1 MAIDPTSRSIHGA
14 LARACKQAARAVLG
28 RGRTQAVGRRYY
40 GWRARRD
47 SRRFLE
53 RLDRSGL
60 AINFGAGWRPL
71 EGWVNVDIAAAPGI
85 DVVMDVTEGL
95 PFTTGSAEAIFAEHL
110 IEHLPRDDALA
121 FLRECHRVLTPGGVI
136 RLSTPDGGR
145 YLRSYATDREFLDR
159 VRHPEEDLD
168 FDVINRV
175 MREGGLHLWIYDETL
190 LCDLVE
196 RAGFGDVRA
205 VSFGDSRSA
214 LMSCVDSPERAVES
228 LYVEG
233 SR

>member
-1 MAIDPTSRSIHGA
+1 MAIDPTRSIQGA
-14 LARACKQAARAVLG
+14 LARAFKQAARAVLG
-28 RGRTQAVGRRYY
+28 RGRTQAIGRRYY
-40 GWRARRD
+40 GWSARRD

-85 DVVMDVTEGL
+85 DVVMDVTQGL

-110 IEHLPRDDALA
+110 IEHLSREAA
-121 FLRECHRVLTPGGVI
+121 FDFVMECHRVLAPDGVV

-145 YLRSYATDREFLDR
+145 YLRSYRGDRKFLDQ
-159 VRHPEEDLD
+159 VRRPDEIFDI
-168 FDVINRV
+168 DVINRV
-175 MREGGLHLWIYDETL
+175 MRENGLHLWIYDEAS
-190 LCDLVE
+190 LCDLTE
-196 RAGFGDVRA
+196 RAGFREVRA
-205 VSFGDSRSA
+205 AGFGESRSPV
-214 LMSCVDSPERAVES
+214 MSSVDSPERAIES

>member
-1 MAIDPTSRSIHGA
+1 MSGDRSDGSIRATLSRGG
-14 LARACKQAARAVLG
+14 KQAARALLG
-28 RGRTQAVGRRYY
+28 RRRTQAIGRRYY
-40 GWRARRD
+40 RWRSKRE

-53 RLDRSGL
+53 RHDTSGL

-71 EGWVNVDIAAAPGI
+71 EDWVNVDIAAAPGI
-85 DVVMDVTEGL
+85 DVVHDVTEGL
-95 PFTTGSAEAIFAEHL
+95 PFATGSAQAIFAEHL
-110 IEHLPRDDALA
+110 IEHLTGKAALD
-121 FLRECHRVLTPGGVI
+121 FLRECHRVLAAEGVI

-145 YLRSYATDREFLDR
+145 YVRSYAGSREFLDR
-159 VRHPEEDLD
+159 VRRPDEILD

-175 MREGGLHLWIYDETL
+175 MREDGLHLWIYDEES

-196 RAGFGDVRA
+196 RAGFREVRA
-205 VSFGDSRSA
+205 AGFRESRSP
-214 LMSCVDSPERAVES
+214 LMSSVDSPERAVES

>member
-1 MAIDPTSRSIHGA
+1 MSGDRSAASIRATLSRGG
-14 LARACKQAARAVLG
+14 KPAARAVLG
-28 RGRTQAVGRRYY
+28 RRRTQAIGRRYY
-40 GWRARRD
+40 RWRSKRE

-53 RLDRSGL
+53 RLGTSGL

-85 DVVMDVTEGL
+85 DVVHDVTEGL
-95 PFTTGSAEAIFAEHL
+95 PFGTGSAQAILAEHL
-110 IEHLPRDDALA
+110 IEHLTRDAAVD
-121 FLRECHRVLTPGGVI
+121 FLSECHRVLATRGVV

-145 YLRSYATDREFLDR
+145 YVRSYAGDKEFLDR
-159 VRHPEEDLD
+159 MRCPEEVLD

-175 MREGGLHLWIYDETL
+175 MREDGLHLWLYDETS

-196 RAGFGDVRA
+196 RAGFREVRA
-205 VSFGDSRSA
+205 AGFGESRSP
-214 LMSCVDSPERAVES
+214 LMSSVDSPERAVES

-233 SR
+233 NR